1 MKIVVKITKIMS
13 LNFILKQKKKKL
25 LRLVIMKIIKIKVKI
40 KTKIIRKVNKKNQIE
55 LNIKK
60 MSI

>member
-13 LNFILKQKKKKL
+13 LNFILKRKKKKL

-40 KTKIIRKVNKKNQIE
+40 KTKIIRKVNRKNQIE